1 MIANA
6 RGWGGEKKKKKTVC
20 EQAADQRLIY
30 WHDFTAD
37 DGELFMDDCNLC
49 TCFSGEVTCT
59 KRQCPVSV
67 LSPEYN
73 ASKYCSSFS
82 GQVSTQLKK

>member
-1 MIANA
+1 M
-6 RGWGGEKKKKKTVC
+6 WGKEERKNVS
-20 EQAADQRLIY
+20 EQATDQRLIY
-30 WHDFTAD
+30 WHDFFVD

-59 KRQCPVSV
+59 KRQCPASV

-73 ASKYCSSFS
+73 ASESFLHFQCKLVHS
-82 GQVSTQLKK
+82 LIFRWKK